1 MSTIKA
7 SYTVTP
13 NESTPSGRL
22 WLTDLDQVVRR
33 SHVSLIYIYKLKQ
46 NIENRII
53 VETLKNSLSKL
64 LVHYY
69 PVAGRLCYT
78 EGGRIELNLNAKGVI
93 FIEAETTK
101 TMDDYGDFSPSES
114 TNELIP
120 IVDFNQPMEEVP
132 LFVAQVTRFQNKDES
147 FGFAIAVGN
156 SHALSDAIGGFN
168 LMNSWGKIARGETL
182 EPNELPFL
190 DRTILKFS
198 HTPTEPRFNHIELE
212 PLPLIL
218 GRSDTDIESKKKI
231 TAGLFRL
238 TKEEVEKL
246 KKKANDCDLPKDS
259 RPYSRFE
266 AICAHI
272 WRSASKARELEENQ
286 QSVVRFNVEIRNRM
300 IPNLPKNFYGNALI
314 QTTAKGYVGEITSK
328 P

>member
-13 NESTPSGRL
+13 NELTPNGRL

-33 SHVSLIYIYKLKQ
+33 SHTPLIFIYKLKQ
-46 NIENRII
+46 NTENRTI
-53 VETLKNSLSKL
+53 VETLKTSLSKI

-69 PVAGRLCYT
+69 PMAGRYCFT
-78 EGGRIELNLNAKGVI
+78 NGGRIELNLNAKGAVL
-93 FIEAETTK
+93 IEAETTK
-101 TMDDYGDFSPSES
+101 TFHDYGDFSPDS
-114 TNELIP
+114 TKELIP
-120 IVDFNQPMEEVP
+120 IIDYNQPMEEVP
-132 LFVAQVTRFQNKDES
+132 LFVSQVTRFQNKDES
-147 FGFAIAVGN
+147 FGFAIAVGY
-156 SHALSDAIGGFN
+156 SHALSDAFGFFT
-168 LMNSWGKIARGETL
+168 LMNSWAKIARGETL

-218 GRSDTDIESKKKI
+218 GRSDTDIESKKKT

-238 TKEEVEKL
+238 TKEEFEKL
-246 KKKANDCDLPKDS
+246 KKKANECDVPKDS

-286 QSVVRFNVEIRNRM
+286 QNVVRFNVEIRNRM